1 MDVISS
7 LEEAERPIDVLGHE
21 SDPKSRFF
29 WRMASD
35 DSVSSEKGEGEVGVK
50 VVKEV
55 GKGYEMLNAP
65 NVVPEAFENEWEDRM
80 NAWGGMMKD
89 A

>member
-1 MDVISS
+1 
-7 LEEAERPIDVLGHE
+7 
-21 SDPKSRFF
+21 
-29 WRMASD
+29 MASD
-35 DSVSSEKGEGEVGVK
+35 DSVSSERGEGEVGVK